1 MRVAWT
7 VRNNFPTVHL
17 LTLKHV
23 EVTPLMNQ
31 FFVWLAAVSR
41 CNHQTTLTFS
51 LFTEGNRSADFS
63 QNRCFFRTTRFKQV
77 SNAWQT
83 TGNISSFRCFLR
95 NTSNNITDIDT
106 RTIVQVYQRM
116 RWQEVLS
123 DNISA
128 RQE

>member
-7 VRNNFPTVHL
+7 VRNNFSTVHL

-23 EVTPLMNQ
+23 EVTPLVNQ

-51 LFTEGNRSADFS
+51 LLTEGNRSADFS
-63 QNRCFFRTTRFKQV
+63 KNRCFFRTTRFKQV

-83 TGNISSFRCFLR
+83 TSNVSSFRRFLR
-95 NTSNNITDIDT
+95 DTDRKST
-106 RTIVQVYQRM
+106 R
-116 RWQEVLS
+116 LNS
-123 DNISA
+123 S
-128 RQE
+128 